1 MDRKADFKD
10 LLDQKIT
17 EIFAAND
24 RSSFVYKT
32 SNIHESG
39 MEVEKCIRDTISYFL
54 PEKYLVKQ
62 GHIID
67 ALGNVSGQLDVII
80 FDRMSTPKF
89 FETSGNTVYY
99 PIESVLAVGEIKK
112 TLRRN
117 DIIDFQK
124 KIMKIK
130 NEMDRKLIP
139 NPVYEGK
146 IGDDVSLF
154 DMTFMRTDTK
164 YKNSLF
170 TFIIAITSESED
182 FVDEI
187 PFNKAG
193 CFPDAIHVLK
203 KGGCFYGNMI
213 DGKFVTSVGD
223 EISENGK
230 YLVAKAKP
238 EVIFARLLN
247 ELLANLSKSYIE
259 PFTISNYIQNKEIFG
274 FRTQDAR
281 IVDLGKWDDHENSD
295 ETK

>member
-1 MDRKADFKD
+1 MDKKADFKD
-10 LLDQKIT
+10 LLTQKIQD
-17 EIFAAND
+17 IFAAND
-24 RSSFVYKT
+24 RASFVHGT

-39 MEVEKCIRDTISYFL
+39 MEVENCIRDTISYFL

-80 FDRMSTPKF
+80 FDRMNTPKF

-117 DIIDFQK
+117 DAIDFQK
-124 KIMKIK
+124 KIIKIK
-130 NEMDRKLIP
+130 KEMNRKLIP

-146 IGDDVSLF
+146 IGDNVSLY
-154 DMTFMRTDTK
+154 DMVFMRTDSK
-164 YKNSLF
+164 YKNPLF

-182 FVDEI
+182 FADDI

-193 CFPDAIHVLK
+193 CFPDEIHVLK
-203 KGGCFYGNMI
+203 KGGCFYGNMNE
-213 DGKFVTSVGD
+213 GKFVTSVED

-230 YLVAKAKP
+230 FLIVTAEP
-238 EVIFARLLN
+238 ELIFARLLN
-247 ELLANLSKSYIE
+247 GLLGNLSRSFIE
-259 PFTISNYIQNKEIFG
+259 PFTIANYIQNPEVFG
-274 FRTQDAR
+274 YKTKDAR
-281 IVDLGKWDDHENSD
+281 ILDLNKLE
-295 ETK
+295 EAQIPITE